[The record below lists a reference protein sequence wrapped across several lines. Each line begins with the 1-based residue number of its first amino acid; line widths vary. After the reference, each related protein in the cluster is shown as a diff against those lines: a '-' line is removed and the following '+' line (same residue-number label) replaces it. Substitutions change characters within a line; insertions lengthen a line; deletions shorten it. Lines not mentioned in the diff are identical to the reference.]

1 MSYSNRK
8 YNNVGARTVTTV
20 YDVDKAAPLDTRV
33 VVKEKNDLIDLNTWG
48 SYNSTL
54 GEDQIYIYKG
64 MLVAVVDDATPSNN
78 GVYMLIG
85 ATTDTTDVSYNNYQY
100 WRKIDAPVDDVTT
113 NINYNGE
120 VHVKK
125 VDGGEFTSGEWDE
138 SAEEDTYIND

>member
-64 MLVAVVDDATPSNN
+64 MRVSVVDDATPSNN

-85 ATTDTTDVSYNNYQY
+85 ATTDTTDVSYNSYQY

-113 NINYNGE
+113 NINYNGA